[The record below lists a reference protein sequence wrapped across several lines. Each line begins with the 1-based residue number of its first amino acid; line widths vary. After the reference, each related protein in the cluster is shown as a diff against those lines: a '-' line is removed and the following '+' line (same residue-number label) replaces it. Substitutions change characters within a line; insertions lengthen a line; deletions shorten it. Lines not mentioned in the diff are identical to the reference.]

1 MTSSPPNN
9 LTLGLAFPVWILDI
23 DIQST
28 AQMLWPCMKTCYFK
42 NLLVPDLGG
51 RVGCEGMDTGLR
63 IWAATVVR
71 RAGRMTETAQPH
83 FPHCP
88 DPHSLQYKMHSEV
101 CGAKQTADRCYRPSI
116 FYQDDRRRTADT
128 VEYLWTILW
137 ECLIFVRACIGLWHP
152 RTFLPGIPEGGSLGL
167 IWGMLR

>member
-1 MTSSPPNN
+1 M
-9 LTLGLAFPVWILDI
+9 
-23 DIQST
+23 
-28 AQMLWPCMKTCYFK
+28 
-42 NLLVPDLGG
+42 
-51 RVGCEGMDTGLR
+51 GCEGMDTGLR

-128 VEYLWTILW
+128 VEYL
-137 ECLIFVRACIGLWHP
+137 
-152 RTFLPGIPEGGSLGL
+152 
-167 IWGMLR
+167 